1 MEERKVKKKV
11 LLPSRGY
18 YSEIITDPRYSEKF
32 QEEFPGAR
40 KKTKLLWQIRT
51 EKHAPI
57 IRQMNPPEK
66 GAFLAPA
73 ERWMT
78 FEDDKHVVSMT
89 LSLAKKW
96 NMPHLR

>member
-1 MEERKVKKKV
+1 MNRRHCVNKMDPKKPKKKT
-11 LLPSRGY
+11 LPITRGY
-18 YSEIITDPRYSEKF
+18 YSEIITDPKYSEKF
-32 QEEFPGAR
+32 KDELPGAR

-57 IRQMNPPEK
+57 IRQLVAPQK

-78 FEDDKHVVSMT
+78 FDEDKHIV
-89 LSLAKKW
+89 
-96 NMPHLR
+96 